1 MTSPKLPLRRGSF
14 LLLPFIIQNVK
25 RNLEVAMIICIIFF
39 VILLSILLFASAVE
53 NLFTADELASMG
65 VSLTYTQDGL
75 KVT

>member
-1 MTSPKLPLRRGSF
+1 MTSTKLPLRRGSF
-14 LLLPFIIQNVK
+14 LLPPFIIQNVK

-75 KVT
+75 KVA